1 MAPSRARLW
10 TTALALLAVLLVARS
25 SGASPF
31 DPSGDDWEGYAD
43 FVALVRASMGSSLIV
58 TQHLDFGDIRAE
70 DSLILVFPERRLDVD
85 GLSSFMASGG
95 RVILLDDFGTGD
107 KLLKHFDIERVR
119 LPSSPA
125 ESLRHNPELAIAEP
139 VGNNELVRD
148 VTRVVTNHG
157 MGLAHPSLT
166 TSLTTLLEVRSTAR
180 GPGGSPGEEGP
191 SGILAALGQTS
202 RGRLVVIGD
211 PSTLMN
217 SMLRYPGNAQLARNL
232 AFFVARHGGKVY
244 LASGAFEE
252 TGTFAGSPETSDGTG
267 GARAAFSLGGLGGS
281 SGLGPRAAQI
291 LAAMLG
297 LGVVVWIGSAA
308 GRTYKIARP
317 RLTRVIP
324 LFTQGGAAGHAAAL
338 GGRRAP
344 RDAAMLEIGKALE
357 EELTLAL
364 GLARAPLHE
373 VLVGKLV
380 TSGLLGRASA
390 IPLRKLLSQVA
401 HIDTLMS
408 AGRTA
413 ALQRLRDADVLSA
426 AKVAAKIRDEVRANA
441 RAGRAA

>member
-1 MAPSRARLW
+1 MAPARARSW
-10 TTALALLAVLLVARS
+10 TTALAVLTVLLVARS
-25 SGASPF
+25 SAAAPF

-43 FVALVRASMGSSLIV
+43 FVALVRASAGSSLIV
-58 TQHLDFGDIRAE
+58 TQQLDFGGLRPE

-85 GLSSFMASGG
+85 SLSSFMASGG
-95 RVILLDDFGTGD
+95 RVVLLDDFGTGD
-107 KLLKHFDIERVR
+107 QLLRRFDIQRVM
-119 LPSSPA
+119 LPYSPA

-148 VTRVVTNHG
+148 VTRVVTNHAT
-157 MGLAHPSLT
+157 GLAHPSMA
-166 TSLTTLLEVRSTAR
+166 TSLTTLLEVKSSQ
-180 GPGGSPGEEGP
+180 GSAGV
-191 SGILAALGQTS
+191 LAALGQTS
-202 RGRLVVIGD
+202 RGRLVVVGD

-232 AFFVARHGGKVY
+232 AFFVARRGGKVY

-252 TGTFAGSPETSDGTG
+252 TGAFAGSSNIGDVTG
-267 GARAAFSLGGLGGS
+267 GARAALSLGALGGG

-291 LAAMLG
+291 LAAILG

-308 GRTYKIARP
+308 GRTYKLQRP

-364 GLARAPLHE
+364 GLARVPLHE
-373 VLVGKLV
+373 VLVGRLV
-380 TSGLLGRASA
+380 TSGLLSRASA
-390 IPLRKLLSQVA
+390 LPLRKLLSQVA

-413 ALQRLRDADVLSA
+413 ALHRLSDADVLSA
-426 AKVAAKIRDEVRANA
+426 AKVAARVREEVRANA